1 MSSTI
6 RIQQVRSPIRRH
18 HSQRSTLKGL
28 GLNKIGRVAS
38 VRFDAP
44 TWGMIQKVRHLIS
57 FPDQAIYEQ
66 RRLVLP
72 QPVNEEVDR
81 ALMRQ
86 LLFNRQDVELVTLAE
101 GKNKNP
107 DFKIMKN
114 GEIKAYCELK
124 SPRDDWIFDIPKD
137 LKPGEIRSEV
147 RENPA
152 AHALARVIG
161 KAAAPFDAVN
171 PDHAKPNILV
181 IVSHARLRGPTDLHL
196 AIGGM
201 PVPDGGRGFLL
212 VDQNEKDFKKAWEK
226 QRKLWDDARKIDL
239 FYWIDAHT
247 KTVRYVINN
256 DGARRGEACELMNAK
271 AGRRR
276 A

>member
-28 GLNKIGRVAS
+28 GLNKIGRIAS

-66 RRLVLP
+66 HRLVLP
-72 QPVNEEVDR
+72 QPVNEEADR

-86 LLFNRQDVELVTLAE
+86 LLFNRQDLELVSLAE
-101 GKNKNP
+101 GKNKSP

-124 SPRDDWIFDIPKD
+124 SPRDDWIFDVPKD

-161 KAAAPFDAVN
+161 KAAAQFDAVN

-201 PVPDGGRGFLL
+201 PVPGGGRGFLL
-212 VDQNEKDFKKAWEK
+212 VDPNEKDFKKAWEK

-247 KTVRYVINN
+247 KTVRHVINN

-271 AGRRR
+271 A
-276 A
+276 

>member
-1 MSSTI
+1 MSITI

-28 GLNKIGRVAS
+28 GLNKIGRIAS

-57 FPDQAIYEQ
+57 FPDQAIYKQ
-66 RRLVLP
+66 HRLVLP

-86 LLFNRQDVELVTLAE
+86 LLFNGQDVELVSLAE
-101 GKNKNP
+101 GKNKSP

-114 GEIKAYCELK
+114 GELEAYCELK
-124 SPRDDWIFDIPKD
+124 SPRDDWIFDVPKD

-147 RENPA
+147 REDPA

-161 KAAAPFDAVN
+161 KAVAQFDAVN

-181 IVSHARLRGPTDLHL
+181 IVSHARLRGPTDRHL

-201 PVPDGGRGFLL
+201 PVPGGGRGFLL
-212 VDQNEKDFKKAWEK
+212 VDPNEKDFKKAWEK
-226 QRKLWDDARKIDL
+226 QRRLWDDVRKIDL

-247 KTVRYVINN
+247 KTVRHVINN
-256 DGARRGEACELMNAK
+256 DGARRGEACELMNVK
-271 AGRRR
+271 A
-276 A
+276 